1 MNRYGV
7 LLIPLVYCMLW
18 FLTTGCGGSVR
29 HDRRLIDIEL
39 LSEQYSDSL
48 AAAAVSSLEQIDR
61 SALSESDRR
70 YYDFLRV
77 KTADKA

>member
-70 YYDFLRV
+70 YYDILRV